1 MNRWIFNCILFLFIF
16 LVNANVSSSEIKGTY
31 CENLFNEIKNK
42 QISNR
47 LDLEPT
53 PDTDGWDSGIILKLT
68 ESDDEKD
75 LILERD
81 SNGYPIVFST
91 RYYNEKYEVFE
102 IFEIL
107 KHNDKIT
114 SLNGEKT
121 NLLTDD
127 SIFEIIYPEYDD
139 GQKIMGIQI
148 EYLNDDNVLNK
159 VDINPTESAEKYTR
173 LSLLIDGINNLDP
186 IVGEFEVSSDFNY
199 SWFFQDLVP
208 IISELNDKLGVSD
221 AVNLD
226 WLTYCEFKPEE
237 FYKLYIW
244 MPGLDFSAKIS
255 EPIYES
261 NDFYIIEYWP
271 ADETYSYPYNEENVR
286 ITYQWDGN
294 TVLQSDFD
302 FKAFPFDTQLLEIPI
317 VKRRWDPYPLSLET
331 LVRSYEKL
339 DLEKIDNLSDWKFV
353 SKELTFNYYYDD
365 YMDDYMPKYTIELR
379 IQRSFFYYIYKI
391 FLPIFLILI
400 VAWSALWI
408 RPAELES
415 RLTITIVCLLSLIAY
430 NYVYDKDLPKLDY
443 ITLLDYIILLS
454 YAFAAIPTIISVI
467 SFIRFV
473 KDNDSN
479 PSLDRIA
486 RIIGPIIFL
495 ISALVITFAMTYNN
509 ESTSMLIRS
518 IQGF

>member
-1 MNRWIFNCILFLFIF
+1 
-16 LVNANVSSSEIKGTY
+16 
-31 CENLFNEIKNK
+31 
-42 QISNR
+42 
-47 LDLEPT
+47 
-53 PDTDGWDSGIILKLT
+53 
-68 ESDDEKD
+68 
-75 LILERD
+75 
-81 SNGYPIVFST
+81 
-91 RYYNEKYEVFE
+91 
-102 IFEIL
+102 
-107 KHNDKIT
+107 
-114 SLNGEKT
+114 
-121 NLLTDD
+121 
-127 SIFEIIYPEYDD
+127 
-139 GQKIMGIQI
+139 
-148 EYLNDDNVLNK
+148 
-159 VDINPTESAEKYTR
+159 
-173 LSLLIDGINNLDP
+173 
-186 IVGEFEVSSDFNY
+186 
-199 SWFFQDLVP
+199 
-208 IISELNDKLGVSD
+208 
-221 AVNLD
+221 
-226 WLTYCEFKPEE
+226 
-237 FYKLYIW
+237 